1 MCIKHTLSTMLEAL
15 LRGYTHHC
23 STGRLCVMASQFRW
37 TSKSV
42 ERYDGTNR
50 ALTIV
55 KSSTIWNRLVSML
68 PLLYQPD

>member
-1 MCIKHTLSTMLEAL
+1 
-15 LRGYTHHC
+15 
-23 STGRLCVMASQFRW
+23 
-37 TSKSV
+37 V